1 MSRLK
6 FIVLTLVMA
15 AMLTGCYNSTSTKKK
30 CVCVRR
36 RGFRKSRHLE

>member
-15 AMLTGCYNSTSTKKK
+15 AMLTGCYNSTSTKKM
-30 CVCVRR
+30 CLCQATWVP
-36 RGFRKSRHLE
+36 EIQTP